1 MDSRHYLCSE
11 LVTLRTHIGE
21 SVVNLEEIWLDGAL
35 FECEMPFEEGSHVDF
50 RGGQALYSGTV
61 KHVEQHEFGW
71 RVEVAL
77 SPLTPWQADQ
87 FKPEHMLDVSQIKR
101 D

>member
-1 MDSRHYLCSE
+1 MDVRHYLCSE
-11 LVTLRTHIGE
+11 LVTIRSLTGE
-21 SVVNLEEIWLDGAL
+21 SVVNLEEIWIDGAL
-35 FECEMPFEEGSHVDF
+35 FECETPFEEGAPVDF
-50 RGGQALYSGTV
+50 RGGRALFSGIV
-61 KHVEQHEFGW
+61 KSVEQHEFGW